1 MFCLRTRPHVS
12 DGAFGA
18 EAAQI
23 SPPAG
28 AYGAPPYMPPPPHRA
43 VRAVGY
49 LEGHFRRKGLG
60 GTLQWGLVRVQE
72 NPVRSPSY

>member
-23 SPPAG
+23 SPPG
-28 AYGAPPYMPPPPHRA
+28 GRLRRPPLHAPPPHRA